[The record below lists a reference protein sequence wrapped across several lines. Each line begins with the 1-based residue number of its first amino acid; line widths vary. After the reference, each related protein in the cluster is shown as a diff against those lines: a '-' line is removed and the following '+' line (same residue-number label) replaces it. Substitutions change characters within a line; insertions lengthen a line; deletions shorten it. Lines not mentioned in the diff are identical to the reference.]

1 MTRGLVIGK
10 FYPPHRGH
18 KFLID
23 SALRAVD
30 TLHVIVCQKEVE
42 KPDGELRASWLRE
55 IHPTA
60 IVRLIDDVGFDPDD
74 SEVWAQNCRRWLGFI
89 PDMVFTSE
97 AYGDRF
103 AACLGSQHVSI
114 DRARHTVP
122 ISGTEIRKDP
132 LANWDYLEPVVRG
145 YYAKRVCLIGAESTG
160 KTTLAR
166 TLATN
171 YQTCWVP
178 EYGREVSERM
188 LKQDGKYNWRSED
201 FIEIALTQSRLEND
215 AARECN
221 RVLISDTDAFATS
234 IWHRRYLNLRSPEV
248 EAIAKS
254 QRRPDLYLLTDTKTP
269 FVQDGTRD
277 GEAIREWMQEV
288 FLEELVRQQR
298 EFEVLS
304 GSYEER
310 FRQAVKHI
318 DIILMMRAP

>member
-18 KFLID
+18 KLLID

-30 TLHVIVCQKEVE
+30 TLHVIVCRKEVE
-42 KPDGELRASWLRE
+42 RPDGELRASWLRE

-60 IVRLIDDVGFDPDD
+60 IVHLIDDDGFDPDD
-74 SEVWAQNCRRWLGFI
+74 SELWAQNCRRWLGFI

-97 AYGDRF
+97 DYGDRF

-122 ISGTEIRKDP
+122 ISGTEIRRDP
-132 LANWDYLEPVVRG
+132 LAKWDYLEPVVRG

-160 KTTLAR
+160 KTTLAQA
-166 TLATN
+166 LATN

-188 LKQDGKYNWRSED
+188 LKQDGKYNWRSQD
-201 FIEIALTQSRLEND
+201 FVEIALTQCRLENG

-234 IWHRRYLNLRSPEV
+234 IWHRRYLNRRSPAV

-254 QRRPDLYLLTDTKTP
+254 QRRPDLYLLTDATTP

-277 GEAIREWMQEV
+277 GEAIRAWMQEV

-298 EFEVLS
+298 EFQVLS

-310 FRQAVKHI
+310 FQHAVKHI
-318 DIILMMRAP
+318 DQLLNGN

>member
-23 SALRAVD
+23 TALRAVD
-30 TLHVIVCQKEVE
+30 RLHVIVCQKKSER
-42 KPDGELRASWLRE
+42 PDGELRASWLRE

-60 IVRLIDDVGFDPDD
+60 KVLLIDDDGFDPDD
-74 SEVWAQNCRRWLGFI
+74 SELWARNCRRWLGFI

-97 AYGDRF
+97 DYGDRF
-103 AACLGSQHVSI
+103 AAFLGSQHMSI
-114 DRARHTVP
+114 DRTRQTVP

-132 LANWDYLEPVVRG
+132 LANWDCLEPAVRG

-160 KTTLAR
+160 KTTLAQS
-166 TLATN
+166 LATN

-188 LKQDGKYNWRSED
+188 LAREGKYNWRSQD
-201 FIEIALTQSRLEND
+201 FVEIALTQCRLEND

-234 IWHRRYLNLRSPEV
+234 IWHRRYLNLPSPEV
-248 EAIAKS
+248 EAIAQS
-254 QRRPDLYLLTDTKTP
+254 QRPPDLYLLSDTKTP

-277 GEAIREWMQEV
+277 GEAIREWMQRV
-288 FLEELVRQQR
+288 FTEELVRQQR
-298 EFEVLS
+298 EFQILS
-304 GSYEER
+304 GSYNER
-310 FRQAVKHI
+310 FQQALKHI
-318 DIILMMRAP
+318 DRLLNRT

>member
-30 TLHVIVCQKEVE
+30 RLHVIVCQREAE
-42 KPDGELRASWLRE
+42 RPAGELRASWLRE

-60 IVRLIDDVGFDPDD
+60 NVLLIDDDGFDPDD
-74 SEVWAQNCRRWLGFI
+74 SELWARNCRRWLGFI
-89 PDMVFTSE
+89 PDLVFTSE
-97 AYGDRF
+97 DYGERF
-103 AACLGSQHVSI
+103 AGCLGSQHVSI
-114 DRARHTVP
+114 DRARHNVP
-122 ISGTEIRKDP
+122 VSGTEIRKDP
-132 LANWDYLEPVVRG
+132 LANWDYLEPAVRG

-160 KTTLAR
+160 KTTLAEA
-166 TLATN
+166 LATN
-171 YQTCWVP
+171 YQTRWVP

-188 LKQDGKYNWRSED
+188 LEQNGKYDWQSQD
-201 FIEIALTQSRLEND
+201 FVEIALTQCRMENR

-221 RVLISDTDAFATS
+221 RVLITDTDAFATS
-234 IWHRRYLNLRSPEV
+234 IWHRRYLHRRSPEV

-277 GEAIREWMQEV
+277 GEAIREWMQGV

>member
-23 SALRAVD
+23 SALDAVD
-30 TLHVIVCQKEVE
+30 ELYVIICRKENE
-42 KPDGELRASWLRE
+42 RPGGELRSSWLRE
-55 IHPTA
+55 IHPA
-60 IVRLIDDVGFDPDD
+60 AKVLLVDDVDFDPDD
-74 SEVWAQNCRRWLGFI
+74 SELWARNCSRWLGFT

-97 AYGDRF
+97 DYGDRF
-103 AACLGSQHVSI
+103 AACLGSRHVSI
-114 DRARHTVP
+114 DRTRHVVP

-145 YYAKRVCLIGAESTG
+145 YYAKRICLIGAESTG
-160 KTTLAR
+160 KTTLAQ

-188 LKQDGKYNWRSED
+188 LEQDGSYNWRSQD
-201 FIEIALTQSRLEND
+201 FIDIALTQCRFEND
-215 AARECN
+215 AACKCN
-221 RVLISDTDAFATS
+221 RVLICDTDAFATS

-248 EAIAKS
+248 DAIAGS
-254 QRRPDLYLLTDTKTP
+254 HRPPDLYLLSDVATP

-277 GEAIREWMQEV
+277 GEAIREWMQKV
-288 FLEELVRQQR
+288 FVEELIRQQR
-298 EFEVLS
+298 QFQVLS
-304 GSYEER
+304 GSYEDR

-318 DIILMMRAP
+318 DRILIRN